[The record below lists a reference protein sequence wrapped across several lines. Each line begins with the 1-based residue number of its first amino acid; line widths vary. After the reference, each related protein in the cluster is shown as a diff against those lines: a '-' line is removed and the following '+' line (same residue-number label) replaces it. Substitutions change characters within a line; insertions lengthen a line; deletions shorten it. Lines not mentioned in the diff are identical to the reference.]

1 MDYYPNTTDAV
12 RAFIR
17 GRYRLIKKVEIGI
30 DMSTIRPEDVA
41 GHNGLSGQVGSLV
54 HYRLCQ
60 HILHLLDEIEQM
72 GRLPATRH
80 IKQVLNYMETMRLMT
95 REDSEELMGIDV
107 EALMY

>member
-12 RAFIR
+12 RALIR
-17 GRYRLIKKVEIGI
+17 GQYRRIKKADIGI
-30 DMSTIRPEDVA
+30 DMSTIRPKDVVE
-41 GHNGLSGQVGSLV
+41 HNGLPGQASSLV

-80 IKQVLNYMETMRLMT
+80 IKQVLNYMETMRFMT

>member
-1 MDYYPNTTDAV
+1 MSYYPNSTEAV
-12 RAFIR
+12 KAFIR
-17 GRYRLIKKVEIGI
+17 GRYRLIKKLEIDV
-30 DMSTIRPEDVA
+30 DMRTIRPEDVVE
-41 GHNGLSGQVGSLV
+41 HNCFPRRVSSLV

-60 HILHLLDEIEQM
+60 HILHVLDEIEQM

-80 IKQVLNYMETMRLMT
+80 IKQVLNYMETMQFMT